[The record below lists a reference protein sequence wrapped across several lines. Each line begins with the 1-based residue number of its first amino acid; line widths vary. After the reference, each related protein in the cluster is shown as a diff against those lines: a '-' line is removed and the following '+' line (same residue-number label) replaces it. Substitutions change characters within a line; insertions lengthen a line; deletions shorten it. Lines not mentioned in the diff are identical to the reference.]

1 MFGCWSE
8 RGYKLALGVAGSQG
22 VSGPV
27 WESAQWSALLDR
39 SPNARLHPAVQAAH
53 TEPQRISVSCCWS
66 RQCPR
71 VGRGA
76 SVPDIWG
83 MGGGPRFLNLVRSI
97 GEFSTR
103 VSSSS
108 AHCPQQPPLR
118 SRGVGEWKP
127 PASLNSE
134 RQNSRQ
140 QQRPS
145 LQLRLIECSR
155 GRPSCLSAARGWRG
169 VA

>member
-1 MFGCWSE
+1 MCSAVGQREGTSWPLEWLDHRVC
-8 RGYKLALGVAGSQG
+8 LGLCGSLP
-22 VSGPV
+22 SGQPS
-27 WESAQWSALLDR
+27 WTDPQMPASIQPCRQPAQNLR
-39 SPNARLHPAVQAAH
+39 
-53 TEPQRISVSCCWS
+53 ESVSCCWS
-66 RQCPR
+66 RQRPR

-83 MGGGPRFLNLVRSI
+83 TGGGPRFLNLVRSI

-103 VSSSS
+103 VSSSP

-127 PASLNSE
+127 PASLNSG
-134 RQNSRQ
+134 SRQ